1 VSGERGP
8 PAIERVRHCR
18 AELPTAL
25 ATKAR
30 LEAYLADPQRP
41 LGAMLSRDR
50 WQEPAPGD
58 FLYRSSSHR
67 VLRWEL
73 TPLLGFQAVLEPDG
87 QLRIRSHTC
96 RLDGLGSWQDR
107 LQFRMGALLQAQERA
122 ITARAVVGLV
132 LRAPV
137 PWALWDSVGALA
149 LEQVLDRLQRKVER
163 GLRRDVL
170 RWLETST
177 QDLLTEAGSKG

>member
-1 VSGERGP
+1 VSGDQDP
-8 PAIERVRHCR
+8 PAIERVRQCR
-18 AELPTAL
+18 AELSTPL

-41 LGAMLSRDR
+41 LGAMLSHDR
-50 WQEPAPGD
+50 WQERASGD
-58 FLYRSSSHR
+58 FLYRSRSHR

-96 RLDGLGSWQDR
+96 RLDGLGSWQER
-107 LQFRMGALLQAQERA
+107 LQFRMGARLRAEERA

-137 PWALWDSVGALA
+137 PRGVWESVAALA
-149 LEQVLDRLQRKVER
+149 LEQVLDRLQRKVEG
-163 GLRRDVL
+163 GLRRDAL
-170 RWLETST
+170 RWLDRSMPVP
-177 QDLLTEAGSKG
+177 LLRPGSQG